1 MKTIRN
7 ATFETNSSS
16 THALVILSKQ
26 EYKDFCND
34 KIALNLHNGNTVP
47 LNKNIIANEDGTYT
61 YEGENY
67 DSLYELMCDEIIDDE
82 YATQDYLDH
91 YAEVVEKEVGDK
103 VAMSIYRGDVW

>member
-1 MKTIRN
+1 MKIIRN

-26 EYKDFCND
+26 EYEDFCND

-47 LNKNIIANEDGTYT
+47 LNKNIIVNEDGTYT

-103 VAMSIYRGDVW
+103 VAMSIYRGDIW

>member
-7 ATFETNSSS
+7 STFETNSSS
-16 THALVILSKQ
+16 THALIILSKQ
-26 EYKDFCND
+26 EYEDFCND
-34 KIALNLHNGNTVP
+34 KIALNLRNGDTAP
-47 LNKNIIANEDGTYT
+47 LNKNIVTNEDGSYT

>member
-7 ATFETNSSS
+7 STFETNSSS
-16 THALVILSKQ
+16 THSLIILSKQ
-26 EYKDFCND
+26 EYEDFCND
-34 KIALNLHNGNTVP
+34 KIALNLRNGDTVP
-47 LNKNIIANEDGTYT
+47 LNKNIITNEDGSYT

-91 YAEVVEKEVGDK
+91 YAEVVEKEIGDK
-103 VAMSIYRGDVW
+103 VAISIYRGDIW